1 MVQETDGRHS
11 GAGGGVAG
19 VTNASNEMQTT
30 STQNTQYDQ
39 IGTKYLEIKQLPAVE
54 PEVPSILAALG
65 EGGVKG
71 KKCLGM
77 LDFTTFSQNI
87 RTLLEVFSSIALSD
101 QPEMRVSLINASVNI
116 QYDVF
121 FTPMWHNIS
130 TSSSSHL
137 PSNNPIQPPTNPPP
151 PPPDLACGTG
161 KYTHLLSTL
170 GATSATGHDIS
181 PTMIASALTL
191 YPASQFPTLHFSTHD
206 CSIPSS
212 LPVQATGSYDLVFS
226 AWFLNYAGSE
236 QELTNMF
243 RVVDA
248 QMRKGGRFVALT
260 TDVHDVD
267 MSVSKLGFYGLDVL
281 VLEPRYVAPDTGVEV
296 GIKAR
301 VKVGGGQVAG
311 GFEFDVFQF
320 RREVYERCALRAGL
334 RIGWRGVVV
343 PDDERRGTG
352 YWDEWL
358 RRPTFAML
366 EATRV
371 GEEGGG

>member
-71 KKCLGM
+71 KKCL
-77 LDFTTFSQNI
+77 
-87 RTLLEVFSSIALSD
+87 
-101 QPEMRVSLINASVNI
+101 
-116 QYDVF
+116 
-121 FTPMWHNIS
+121 
-130 TSSSSHL
+130 
-137 PSNNPIQPPTNPPP
+137 
-151 PPPDLACGTG
+151 DLACGTG

>member
-71 KKCLGM
+71 KKCL
-77 LDFTTFSQNI
+77 
-87 RTLLEVFSSIALSD
+87 
-101 QPEMRVSLINASVNI
+101 
-116 QYDVF
+116 
-121 FTPMWHNIS
+121 
-130 TSSSSHL
+130 
-137 PSNNPIQPPTNPPP
+137 
-151 PPPDLACGTG
+151 
-161 KYTHLLSTL
+161 
-170 GATSATGHDIS
+170 
-181 PTMIASALTL
+181 
-191 YPASQFPTLHFSTHD
+191 ASQFPTLHFSTHD

-236 QELTNMF
+236 QELTKMF